1 MKRLLLAFLALVF
14 AAPACAKGTNE
25 TAAIHPAL
33 YVVRDADSTLYLF
46 GTVHVRRRGEA
57 WGGPEAVRALNEASE
72 VWTEMEIS
80 PASDART
87 QALVLEL
94 GYAAPGSELSTW
106 LTAEENARLA
116 ALTQR
121 LRIPVEALEPMRPWL
136 AGLTLSL
143 APMLQ
148 AGYDPSSGVDRSI
161 DAIGDASG
169 KAMRFFETPDEQLR
183 FIAGLSDD
191 AQREML
197 LEAIHEA
204 EEGPSQLEEVSA
216 AWERGDVDVIERTV
230 VADTRDNYPE
240 LYEVLFK
247 RRNAAWIDVLAAEL
261 DGEGVD
267 FVAVGAGHLVGE
279 DGLVALLRARGY
291 RVERVRP
298 AE

>member
-1 MKRLLLAFLALVF
+1 
-14 AAPACAKGTNE
+14 
-25 TAAIHPAL
+25 
-33 YVVRDADSTLYLF
+33 
-46 GTVHVRRRGEA
+46 
-57 WGGPEAVRALNEASE
+57 VRALNEASE

-94 GYAAPGSELSTW
+94 GYAAPGEGLSTL
-106 LTAEENARLA
+106 LTPEENARLA
-116 ALTQR
+116 LLTQR
-121 LRIPVEALEPMRPWL
+121 LRIPADALEPMRPWL

-161 DAIGDASG
+161 DAIGDANAKS
-169 KAMRFFETPDEQLR
+169 MRAFETPDQQLH

-191 AQREML
+191 AQHEML
-197 LEAIHEA
+197 LEAIDEA
-204 EEGPSQLEEVSA
+204 EDGPALLEEVSA

-247 RRNAAWIDVLAAEL
+247 RRNAVWIDVLTAEL
-261 DGEGVD
+261 GGEGMD